1 MPGGVSVSRARVSAT
16 LLPTVTRGK
25 NGRMDAQEMERV
37 WHGRHRKEQ
46 AKIWSLAFVWCVLGL
61 VSVSVL
67 MTALPL

>member
-1 MPGGVSVSRARVSAT
+1 
-16 LLPTVTRGK
+16 
-25 NGRMDAQEMERV
+25 MDAQEMERV

-61 VSVSVL
+61 ASVSVL